1 MKQDDTTARFDEQ
14 LLVAYFSGTTTAEE
28 EQALLAWI
36 RSSDDNRRTFAELR
50 AVWQRGRMQRPDTQ
64 LQARFVRSL
73 NSLNR
78 RIDALGAD
86 APLRRSRRIP
96 LRRFAAA
103 AIVAVALA
111 AVFMTYRVATAPF
124 VHRFHNA
131 DTVAMHVAMPDG
143 TDVWLSPGTTLSYDD
158 TFRIDGRNVE
168 LDGEAYFDV
177 THDAGQ
183 PFVVTAPAF
192 RVRVLGT
199 VFNVRSFSGEPVAEA
214 TLAEGS
220 VALQHAGGRNLICL
234 HPGQQAV
241 YDAEA
246 ELLEVNEVPV
256 GDLLLIRYGVVT
268 LDNATLPEIVARIER
283 TYGVSLRIG
292 AQQIPGERY
301 NFSFQ
306 KDASVEDVCLA
317 LSDPH
322 IKKVPV
328 VSGGKL
334 AGTVSRSDLVRYFLA
349 EFAGLPKRV
358 ASDAA

>member
-1 MKQDDTTARFDEQ
+1 MKQDDTTARFDEKQ
-14 LLVAYFSGTTTAEE
+14 LAAYFSGTATPEE

-73 NSLNR
+73 NSL
-78 RIDALGAD
+78 
-86 APLRRSRRIP
+86 
-96 LRRFAAA
+96 AAA
-103 AIVAVALA
+103 
-111 AVFMTYRVATAPF
+111 FMTYRVATAPF

-158 TFRIDGRNVE
+158 TFRIDGRNVA

-199 VFNVRSFSGEPVAEA
+199 VFNVRSFSGDPVAEA

-241 YDAEA
+241 YDADA

-268 LDNATLPEIVARIER
+268 LDDVTLPEIVARIER

-292 AQQIPGERY
+292 AQHIPGERY

-306 KDASVEDVCLA
+306 KDASVEDVVEL
-317 LSDPH
+317 LQF
-322 IKKVPV
+322 
-328 VSGGKL
+328 VSGCRFEIIQL
-334 AGTVSRSDLVRYFLA
+334 NR
-349 EFAGLPKRV
+349 
-358 ASDAA
+358 

>member
-1 MKQDDTTARFDEQ
+1 MKQNDTTVRFDEK
-14 LLVAYFSGTTTAEE
+14 LLTAYFAGAATPDEE
-28 EQALLAWI
+28 RMLWEWI
-36 RSSDDNRRTFAELR
+36 CASDENRRVFAELR

-64 LQARFVRSL
+64 LPARFVRSL
-73 NSLNR
+73 NGLNR
-78 RIDALGAD
+78 RIDALD
-86 APLRRSRRIP
+86 AAPVRKGRLIP

-103 AIVAVALA
+103 AAVAAILVA
-111 AVFMTYRVATAPF
+111 SFMTYRIVTAPF
-124 VHRFHNA
+124 VHSFHNA

-192 RVRVLGT
+192 RVHVLGT

-241 YDAEA
+241 YDADA
-246 ELLEVNEVPV
+246 EQLEVNEVPV
-256 GDLLLIRYGVVT
+256 GDLLLIRYGVIT
-268 LDNATLPEIVARIER
+268 LDNATLPEIIGRIEQAF
-283 TYGVSLRIG
+283 GVELRPDG
-292 AQQIPGERY
+292 QQMPDDHY
-301 NFSFQ
+301 NFNFQ
-306 KDASVEDVCLA
+306 KDASVEDVVDL
-317 LSDPH
+317 LQF
-322 IKKVPV
+322 
-328 VSGGKL
+328 VSGCRFKIIQL
-334 AGTVSRSDLVRYFLA
+334 NR
-349 EFAGLPKRV
+349 
-358 ASDAA
+358 

>member
-1 MKQDDTTARFDEQ
+1 MKQDDTTARFDEKQ
-14 LLVAYFSGTTTAEE
+14 LAAYFSGTATPEE

-86 APLRRSRRIP
+86 APLRRGRRIP

-103 AIVAVALA
+103 AVIVVALA
-111 AVFMTYRVATAPF
+111 AAFMTYRVATAPF

-199 VFNVRSFSGEPVAEA
+199 VFNVRSFSGDPVAEA

-241 YDAEA
+241 YDTDAEQ
-246 ELLEVNEVPV
+246 LEVNEVPV

-268 LDNATLPEIVARIER
+268 LDDVTLPEIVARIER

-306 KDASVEDVCLA
+306 KDASVEDVVEL
-317 LSDPH
+317 LQF
-322 IKKVPV
+322 
-328 VSGGKL
+328 VSGCRFEIIQL
-334 AGTVSRSDLVRYFLA
+334 NR
-349 EFAGLPKRV
+349 
-358 ASDAA
+358 

>member
-1 MKQDDTTARFDEQ
+1 MKQNDTTVRFDEK
-14 LLVAYFSGTTTAEE
+14 LLTAYFAGAATPDEE
-28 EQALLAWI
+28 RMLWEWI
-36 RSSDDNRRTFAELR
+36 CASDENRRVFAELR

-64 LQARFVRSL
+64 LPARFVRSL
-73 NSLNR
+73 NGLNR
-78 RIDALGAD
+78 RIDALD
-86 APLRRSRRIP
+86 ALDAAPVRKGRLIP

-103 AIVAVALA
+103 AAVAAILVA
-111 AVFMTYRVATAPF
+111 SFMTYRIVTAPF
-124 VHRFHNA
+124 VHSFYNA

-143 TDVWLSPGTTLSYDD
+143 TDVWLGPGTSLSYDD
-158 TFRIDGRNVE
+158 TFRVDGRNVE

-177 THDAGQ
+177 THDAQ
-183 PFVVTAPAF
+183 HPFIVTTPAF

-199 VFNVRSFSGEPVAEA
+199 VFNVRSFSGESVAEA

-220 VALQHAGGRNLICL
+220 VALQHPGGRNLICL

-306 KDASVEDVCLA
+306 KDASVEDVVEL
-317 LSDPH
+317 LQF
-322 IKKVPV
+322 
-328 VSGGKL
+328 VSGCRFEIIQL
-334 AGTVSRSDLVRYFLA
+334 NR
-349 EFAGLPKRV
+349 
-358 ASDAA
+358 

>member
-1 MKQDDTTARFDEQ
+1 MKQNDTTVRFDEK
-14 LLVAYFSGTTTAEE
+14 LLTAYFAGAATPDEE
-28 EQALLAWI
+28 RMLWEWI
-36 RSSDDNRRTFAELR
+36 CASDENRRVFAELR

-64 LQARFVRSL
+64 LPARFVRSL
-73 NSLNR
+73 NGLNR
-78 RIDALGAD
+78 RIDALD
-86 APLRRSRRIP
+86 AAPVRKGRLIP

-103 AIVAVALA
+103 AAVAAILVA
-111 AVFMTYRVATAPF
+111 SFMTYRIVTAPF
-124 VHRFHNA
+124 VHSFHNA

-192 RVRVLGT
+192 RVHVLGT

-246 ELLEVNEVPV
+246 ELLEVDEVPV

-306 KDASVEDVCLA
+306 KDASVEDVVEL
-317 LSDPH
+317 LQF
-322 IKKVPV
+322 
-328 VSGGKL
+328 VSGCRFEIIQL
-334 AGTVSRSDLVRYFLA
+334 NR
-349 EFAGLPKRV
+349 
-358 ASDAA
+358 

>member
-1 MKQDDTTARFDEQ
+1 MKQNDTTVRFDEK
-14 LLVAYFSGTTTAEE
+14 LLTAYFAGAATPDEE
-28 EQALLAWI
+28 RMLWEWI
-36 RSSDDNRRTFAELR
+36 CASDENHRVFAELR

-64 LQARFVRSL
+64 LPARFVRSL
-73 NSLNR
+73 NGLNR
-78 RIDALGAD
+78 RIDALD
-86 APLRRSRRIP
+86 AAPVRKGRLIP

-103 AIVAVALA
+103 AAVAAILVA
-111 AVFMTYRVATAPF
+111 SFMTYRIVTAPF
-124 VHRFHNA
+124 VHSFHNA

-158 TFRIDGRNVE
+158 TFRIDGRNVA

-199 VFNVRSFSGEPVAEA
+199 VFNVRSFSGDPVAEA

-241 YDAEA
+241 YDADA

-268 LDNATLPEIVARIER
+268 LDDVTLPEIVARIER

-306 KDASVEDVCLA
+306 KDASVEDVVEL
-317 LSDPH
+317 LQF
-322 IKKVPV
+322 
-328 VSGGKL
+328 VSGCRFEIIQL
-334 AGTVSRSDLVRYFLA
+334 NR
-349 EFAGLPKRV
+349 
-358 ASDAA
+358 

>member
-1 MKQDDTTARFDEQ
+1 MKQNDTTVRFDEK
-14 LLVAYFSGTTTAEE
+14 LLTAYFAGAVTPDEE
-28 EQALLAWI
+28 RMLWEWI
-36 RSSDDNRRTFAELR
+36 CASDENRRVFAELR

-64 LQARFVRSL
+64 LPARFVRSL
-73 NSLNR
+73 NGLNR
-78 RIDALGAD
+78 RIDALD
-86 APLRRSRRIP
+86 AAPVRKGRLIP

-103 AIVAVALA
+103 AAVAAILVA
-111 AVFMTYRVATAPF
+111 SFMTYRIVTAPF
-124 VHRFHNA
+124 VHSFYNA

-199 VFNVRSFSGEPVAEA
+199 VFNVRSFSGDPVAEA

-241 YDAEA
+241 YDADA

-306 KDASVEDVCLA
+306 KDASVEDVVEL
-317 LSDPH
+317 LQF
-322 IKKVPV
+322 
-328 VSGGKL
+328 VSGCRFEIIQL
-334 AGTVSRSDLVRYFLA
+334 NR
-349 EFAGLPKRV
+349 
-358 ASDAA
+358 

>member
-1 MKQDDTTARFDEQ
+1 MKQNDTTVRFDEK
-14 LLVAYFSGTTTAEE
+14 LLTAYFAGAVTPDEE
-28 EQALLAWI
+28 RMLWEWI
-36 RSSDDNRRTFAELR
+36 CASDENRRVFAELR

-64 LQARFVRSL
+64 LPARFVRSL
-73 NSLNR
+73 NGLNR
-78 RIDALGAD
+78 RIDALD
-86 APLRRSRRIP
+86 AAPVRKGRLIP

-103 AIVAVALA
+103 AAVAAILVA
-111 AVFMTYRVATAPF
+111 SFMTYRIVTAPF
-124 VHRFHNA
+124 VHSFHNA

-306 KDASVEDVCLA
+306 KDASVEDVVEL
-317 LSDPH
+317 LQF
-322 IKKVPV
+322 
-328 VSGGKL
+328 VSGCRFEIIQL
-334 AGTVSRSDLVRYFLA
+334 NR
-349 EFAGLPKRV
+349 
-358 ASDAA
+358 

>member
-111 AVFMTYRVATAPF
+111 AAFMTYRVATAPF

-234 HPGQQAV
+234 HPGQQAAHDEAV
-241 YDAEA
+241 GHAAAVAHKAEFQYAEMVHDIKEQQKCVSKKQKNPRINKCKDFIFSHLHDRITLKDLAAEA
-246 ELLEVNEVPV
+246 DCNPN
-256 GDLLLIRYGVVT
+256 Y
-268 LDNATLPEIVARIER
+268 
-283 TYGVSLRIG
+283 
-292 AQQIPGERY
+292 
-301 NFSFQ
+301 
-306 KDASVEDVCLA
+306 
-317 LSDPH
+317 LSQ
-322 IKKVPV
+322 
-328 VSGGKL
+328 L
-334 AGTVSRSDLVRYFLA
+334 FRLFLY
-349 EFAGLPKRV
+349 
-358 ASDAA
+358 

>member
-14 LLVAYFSGTTTAEE
+14 LLTAYFSGTATAEE

-111 AVFMTYRVATAPF
+111 AAFMTYRVATAPF

-143 TDVWLSPGTTLSYDD
+143 TDVWLGPGTSLSYDD
-158 TFRIDGRNVE
+158 TVRVDGRNVE

-177 THDAGQ
+177 THDEGGAFGIDFFGNPDFRTLEHFLIVGAVDFDDDVLAVGLLVKFNLEVEFGIGHETCLIDRIDLRGRDRCGSECTENADGSQ
-183 PFVVTAPAF
+183 CGGCGAQYEFLHGDVVF
-192 RVRVLGT
+192 LWGRK
-199 VFNVRSFSGEPVAEA
+199 
-214 TLAEGS
+214 LARES
-220 VALQHAGGRNLICL
+220 ASTNKWTNGGR
-234 HPGQQAV
+234 
-241 YDAEA
+241 
-246 ELLEVNEVPV
+246 
-256 GDLLLIRYGVVT
+256 
-268 LDNATLPEIVARIER
+268 ER
-283 TYGVSLRIG
+283 
-292 AQQIPGERY
+292 
-301 NFSFQ
+301 
-306 KDASVEDVCLA
+306 
-317 LSDPH
+317 
-322 IKKVPV
+322 
-328 VSGGKL
+328 
-334 AGTVSRSDLVRYFLA
+334 
-349 EFAGLPKRV
+349 
-358 ASDAA
+358 

>member
-111 AVFMTYRVATAPF
+111 AAFMTYRVATAPF

-177 THDAGQ
+177 SHDARH
-183 PFVVTAPAF
+183 PFVVETRELAI
-192 RVRVLGT
+192 RVLGT
-199 VFNVRSFSGEPVAEA
+199 AFNVRA
-214 TLAEGS
+214 LAGNPFTEVVLERGA
-220 VALQHAGGRNLICL
+220 VRLETPGGDNLVRL
-234 HPGQQAV
+234 HPNQRAV
-241 YDAEA
+241 YDARMGDMEVA
-246 ELLEVNEVPV
+246 EINAPLYVTRRYNLVTMKGATITEIIAGIEKS
-256 GDLLLIRYGVVT
+256 YGVRIRIMSPDDGKRYDINYLRSNSLEEVV
-268 LDNATLPEIVARIER
+268 DIVEFM
-283 TYGVSLRIG
+283 T
-292 AQQIPGERY
+292 
-301 NFSFQ
+301 
-306 KDASVEDVCLA
+306 
-317 LSDPH
+317 
-322 IKKVPV
+322 
-328 VSGGKL
+328 
-334 AGTVSRSDLVRYFLA
+334 GTHCEVIRN
-349 EFAGLPKRV
+349 E
-358 ASDAA
+358 

>member
-1 MKQDDTTARFDEQ
+1 MKQNDTTARFDEK
-14 LLVAYFSGTTTAEE
+14 LLTTYFAGAATPEE
-28 EQALLAWI
+28 ERALLEWI

-64 LQARFVRSL
+64 LPARFVRSL

-86 APLRRSRRIP
+86 APLRRGLRIP

-111 AVFMTYRVATAPF
+111 AAFMTYRIVTAPF
-124 VHRFHNA
+124 VHTFHNA

-143 TDVWLSPGTTLSYDD
+143 TDVWLSPGTTFSYDD

-177 THDAGQ
+177 RHDAGQ
-183 PFVVTAPAF
+183 PFVVATPAF

-199 VFNVRSFSGEPVAEA
+199 VFNVRSFSGESVAET

-220 VALQHAGGRNLICL
+220 VALQNAAGRNLICL

-241 YDAEA
+241 YDTDAEQ
-246 ELLEVNEVPV
+246 LEVNEVPV

-268 LDNATLPEIVARIER
+268 LGNATLPEIVARIER

-306 KDASVEDVCLA
+306 KDASVEDVVEL
-317 LSDPH
+317 LQF
-322 IKKVPV
+322 
-328 VSGGKL
+328 VSGCRFEIIQL
-334 AGTVSRSDLVRYFLA
+334 NR
-349 EFAGLPKRV
+349 
-358 ASDAA
+358 

>member
-1 MKQDDTTARFDEQ
+1 MKQNDTTVRFDEK
-14 LLVAYFSGTTTAEE
+14 LLTAYFAGAATPDEE
-28 EQALLAWI
+28 RMLWEWI
-36 RSSDDNRRTFAELR
+36 CASDENRRVFAELR

-64 LQARFVRSL
+64 LPARFVRSL
-73 NSLNR
+73 NGLNR
-78 RIDALGAD
+78 RIDALD
-86 APLRRSRRIP
+86 AAPVRKGRLIP

-103 AIVAVALA
+103 AAVAAILVA
-111 AVFMTYRVATAPF
+111 SFMTYRIVTAPF
-124 VHRFHNA
+124 VHSFHNA

-143 TDVWLSPGTTLSYDD
+143 TDVWLGPGTSLSYDD
-158 TFRIDGRNVE
+158 TFRVDGRNVE

-177 THDAGQ
+177 THDAQ
-183 PFVVTAPAF
+183 HPFIVTTSAF

-199 VFNVRSFSGEPVAEA
+199 VFNVRSFSGESVAEA

-220 VALQHAGGRNLICL
+220 VALQHPGGRNLICL

-246 ELLEVNEVPV
+246 ELLEVDEVPV

-306 KDASVEDVCLA
+306 KDASVEDVVEL
-317 LSDPH
+317 LQF
-322 IKKVPV
+322 
-328 VSGGKL
+328 VSGCRFEIIQL
-334 AGTVSRSDLVRYFLA
+334 NR
-349 EFAGLPKRV
+349 
-358 ASDAA
+358 

>member
-1 MKQDDTTARFDEQ
+1 MKQNDTTARFDEK
-14 LLVAYFSGTTTAEE
+14 LLTTYFAGAATPEE
-28 EQALLAWI
+28 ERALLEWI

-64 LQARFVRSL
+64 LPARFVRSL

-86 APLRRSRRIP
+86 APLRRGLRIP

-111 AVFMTYRVATAPF
+111 AAFMTYRIVTAPF
-124 VHRFHNA
+124 VHTFHNA

-143 TDVWLSPGTTLSYDD
+143 TDVWLSPGTTFSYDD

-177 THDAGQ
+177 RHDAGQ
-183 PFVVTAPAF
+183 PFVVATPAF

-199 VFNVRSFSGEPVAEA
+199 VFNVRSFSGESVAET

-220 VALQHAGGRNLICL
+220 VALQNAAGRNLICL

-241 YDAEA
+241 YDTDAEQ
-246 ELLEVNEVPV
+246 LEVNEVPV

-268 LDNATLPEIVARIER
+268 LGNATLLEIVARIER

-306 KDASVEDVCLA
+306 KDASVEDVVEL
-317 LSDPH
+317 LQF
-322 IKKVPV
+322 
-328 VSGGKL
+328 VSGCRFEIIQL
-334 AGTVSRSDLVRYFLA
+334 NR
-349 EFAGLPKRV
+349 
-358 ASDAA
+358 